1 MTPSLSKVSLPG
13 PAALRA
19 LAKAFFNFGDFDR
32 FVNGLQ
38 TALAQS
44 APFEH
49 TAILLDSAVAEGG
62 KAPFVPG
69 MMSVPLVGGGLQH
82 GLLQAMPRSE
92 NRQFGAEDLYLLAGL
107 ADFLSAVLDQ
117 ALRMQDAQRSQELLR
132 FLLNQAPI
140 GLAAY
145 TPEKRLLVAND
156 LGRDWLGEA
165 GPPFLEI
172 ESGHESFH
180 LRAAGKLIFGE
191 ARRAP
196 DGVWVIAL
204 HDLTPGQVRLIEAL
218 QRETFRGLVEERPVS
233 FALVESPQVREGVLR
248 QLPALRHVMTGNELV
263 GPYDA
268 NRIGIVLSG
277 IGGSAARQRL
287 RQWQGI
293 LGDIG
298 TLKVGLA
305 ELRRDG
311 TTSETMLAAAL
322 RRSGPYGES
331 VRPTVLVHDNDS
343 GVASSISLILGREYR
358 VLKSTE
364 LSATREILRREELD
378 VFVTDL
384 DLRGE
389 VSGTDLVHEVR
400 KLQPTIRPLFT
411 SVHDAPHE
419 LSPELAAGGAVV
431 LQKPFAPDVLREALR
446 NRLGT

>member
-1 MTPSLSKVSLPG
+1 MITPLPKVPLPG

-19 LAKAFFNFGDFDR
+19 LARAFANFGDFDR
-32 FVNGLQ
+32 FVTGLQ

-49 TAILLDSAVAEGG
+49 TAILLDSAVAAGSL
-62 KAPFVPG
+62 PFLPG
-69 MMSVPLVGGGLQH
+69 MMSVPLAGDGARH
-82 GLLQAMPRSE
+82 GLLQVAPRAE
-92 NRQFGAEDLYLLAGL
+92 NRQFGAEDLHLLAGL

-117 ALRMQDAQRSQELLR
+117 AMRMQDAQRSQELLR

-172 ESGHESFH
+172 ESGQENFH
-180 LRAAGKLIFGE
+180 LRACGKLIYGE

-204 HDLTPGQVRLIEAL
+204 HDLTPGQVRLMESL

-248 QLPALRHVMTGNELV
+248 QLPALRHALSGNELV

-277 IGGSAARQRL
+277 VGGAAARQRL
-287 RQWQGI
+287 RQWQGL

-298 TLKVGLA
+298 TLRVGLA

-311 TTSETMLAAAL
+311 TSSETMLEAAL
-322 RRSGPYGES
+322 RRSGPFGES

-343 GVASSISLILGREYR
+343 GVASAISLILGREYR
-358 VLKSTE
+358 VLKSTD
-364 LSATREILRREELD
+364 LGTTREILRREELD

-389 VSGTDLVHEVR
+389 LSGTELVHEVR
-400 KLQPTIRPLFT
+400 RLQPAIRPLFT
-411 SVHDAPHE
+411 SVHDAPYE
-419 LSPELAAGGAVV
+419 LTPELAAGGAVV

>member
-1 MTPSLSKVSLPG
+1 MNLTQPKIALPG

-19 LAKAFFNFGDFDR
+19 LAKAFSDFGEFDR
-32 FVNGLQ
+32 FVAGLQ

-44 APFEH
+44 AAFEH
-49 TAILLDSAVAEGG
+49 TAILLDRAVHAG
-62 KAPFVPG
+62 KVPLVAG
-69 MMSVPLVGGGLQH
+69 SLSVPLVGGGLPH
-82 GLLQAMPRSE
+82 GFLQAAPRSE
-92 NRQFGAEDLYLLAGL
+92 NRQFAAEDLHLLAGL

-117 ALRMQDAQRSQELLR
+117 AVRRQEAQRSQELLR

-145 TPEKRLLVAND
+145 TPERRLLVAND

-172 ESGHESFH
+172 ESGHGNFH

-218 QRETFRGLVEERPVS
+218 QRETFRGLVEEHPVS
-233 FALVESPQVREGVLR
+233 FALVESPQVCEGVLR
-248 QLPALRHVMTGNELV
+248 QLPALRQALAGNEVV

-268 NRIGIVLSG
+268 NRIGIVMAG
-277 IGGSAARQRL
+277 MGGSAARHRL
-287 RQWQGI
+287 RQWQGL
-293 LGDIG
+293 LGDVG
-298 TLKVGLA
+298 TLRVGVA

-311 TTSETMLAAAL
+311 STSETMLAAAL
-322 RRSGPYGES
+322 RRSGPFGET

-358 VLKSTE
+358 VLKSME
-364 LSATREILRREELD
+364 LGATREILRREEVD

-389 VSGTDLVHEVR
+389 VSGTDLVQEVR
-400 KLQPTIRPLFT
+400 RLQPTIRPLFT

-419 LSPELAAGGAVV
+419 LTPELAAGGAVV

>member
-1 MTPSLSKVSLPG
+1 MTAPLTKVQLPG

-19 LAKAFFNFGDFDR
+19 LARAFASFGDFDR
-32 FVNGLQ
+32 FVLGLQ
-38 TALAQS
+38 TALEQS

-49 TAILLDSAVAEGG
+49 TAIMLDRMVAEPRP
-62 KAPFVPG
+62 PFQAG
-69 MMSVPLVGGGLQH
+69 MMSVPLVGSGTSH
-82 GLLQAMPRSE
+82 GLLQVAPRGE
-92 NRQFGAEDLYLLAGL
+92 NRQFAAEDLHLLGGL

-117 ALRMQDAQRSQELLR
+117 AMRSQDARRSQELLR

-145 TPEKRLLVAND
+145 TPERRLLVAND

-172 ESGHESFH
+172 ESGHENFH
-180 LRAAGKLIFGE
+180 LRACGKLIYGE

-204 HDLTPGQVRLIEAL
+204 HDLTPGQVRLMESL

-248 QLPALRHVMTGNELV
+248 QLPALRHVMAKDELV

-277 IGGSAARQRL
+277 TGGSAARQRL
-287 RQWQGI
+287 RQWQGL
-293 LGDIG
+293 LGDVG
-298 TLKVGLA
+298 TLRVGLS

-311 TTSETMLAAAL
+311 TSSETMLEAAL
-322 RRSGPYGES
+322 RRSAPFGES

-343 GVASSISLILGREYR
+343 GVANAISLILGREYR

-364 LSATREILRREELD
+364 LAATREILRREELD

-389 VSGTDLVHEVR
+389 VSGTDLVREVR
-400 KLQPTIRPLFT
+400 CVQPRIRPLFT

-419 LSPELAAGGAVV
+419 LPAELAAEGAVV
-431 LQKPFAPDVLREALR
+431 LQKPFAPDELRKVLHT
-446 NRLGT
+446 RLGT

>member
-1 MTPSLSKVSLPG
+1 MITPLPKVQLAG

-19 LAKAFFNFGDFDR
+19 LARAFENFGDFDR
-32 FVNGLQ
+32 FVAGLT

-49 TAILLDSAVAEGG
+49 TAILLDSAVVEG
-62 KAPFVPG
+62 KPAFLPG
-69 MMSVPLVGGGLQH
+69 VMSVPLAGGMTRH
-82 GLLQAMPRSE
+82 GLLQAAPRQE
-92 NRQFGAEDLYLLAGL
+92 NRQFGAEDLHLLAGL

-117 ALRMQDAQRSQELLR
+117 ALRMQDAQHSQELLR

-145 TPEKRLLVAND
+145 TPERRLLVAND

-172 ESGHESFH
+172 ESGQENFH
-180 LRAAGKLIFGE
+180 LRAAGKLIYGE

-248 QLPALRHVMTGNELV
+248 QLPALRHVLTGNELV

-277 IGGSAARQRL
+277 VGGSVARQRL
-287 RQWQGI
+287 REWQGL
-293 LGDIG
+293 LGDVG
-298 TLKVGLA
+298 TLRVGLS

-311 TTSETMLAAAL
+311 TSSETMLAAAL
-322 RRSGPYGES
+322 RRSGPFGES
-331 VRPTVLVHDNDS
+331 VRPTVLVHDNDL

-364 LSATREILRREELD
+364 LNATREILRREELD

-389 VSGTDLVHEVR
+389 VSGTDLVQEVR
-400 KLQPTIRPLFT
+400 RLQPSIRPLFT
-411 SVHDAPHE
+411 SVHDAPHD
-419 LSPELAAGGAVV
+419 LPAELAAGGAVV
-431 LQKPFAPDVLREALR
+431 LAKPFAPDVLREALR

>member
-1 MTPSLSKVSLPG
+1 MIVPLPKVQLPG

-19 LAKAFFNFGDFDR
+19 LAKAFANFGDFDR
-32 FVNGLQ
+32 FVAGLQ
-38 TALAQS
+38 TALEQS

-49 TAILLDSAVAEGG
+49 TAILLDSAVAQGG
-62 KAPFVPG
+62 QSFQTGV
-69 MMSVPLVGGGLQH
+69 MSVPLVGGGMKH
-82 GLLQAMPRSE
+82 GMLQASPRAE
-92 NRQFGAEDLYLLAGL
+92 NRQFGAEDLHLLAGL

-117 ALRMQDAQRSQELLR
+117 AMRTQDARRSQELLR

-145 TPEKRLLVAND
+145 TPERRLLVAND

-172 ESGHESFH
+172 ESGQENFH
-180 LRAAGKLIFGE
+180 LRACGKLIYGE

-204 HDLTPGQVRLIEAL
+204 HDLTPGQVRLIESL
-218 QRETFRGLVEERPVS
+218 QRETFRGLVEEHPVS

-248 QLPALRHVMTGNELV
+248 QLPALRHVMAGNELV

-277 IGGSAARQRL
+277 MGGSAARQRL

-293 LGDIG
+293 LGDVG
-298 TLKVGLA
+298 TLRVGLS

-311 TTSETMLAAAL
+311 TSSETMLEAAL
-322 RRSGPYGES
+322 RRSGPFGES
-331 VRPTVLVHDNDS
+331 VRPTVLVHDNDL

-364 LSATREILRREELD
+364 LGATREILRREELD

-400 KLQPTIRPLFT
+400 RMQPSIRPLFT

>member
-1 MTPSLSKVSLPG
+1 MITPLPKVPLPG

-19 LAKAFFNFGDFDR
+19 LARAFADFGEFDR
-32 FVNGLQ
+32 FVTGLQ

-49 TAILLDSAVAEGG
+49 TKILLDHALTAGQP
-62 KAPFVPG
+62 PFVSG
-69 MMSVPLVGGGLQH
+69 VMTIPLAGGGVAH
-82 GLLQAMPRSE
+82 GVLQARPRTE
-92 NRQFGAEDLYLLAGL
+92 NRPFGAEDLHLLSGL

-117 ALRMQDAQRSQELLR
+117 ALRMSDAQRSQELLR

-145 TPEKRLLVAND
+145 TPERRLLVAND

-172 ESGHESFH
+172 EAGHENFH
-180 LRAAGKLIFGE
+180 LRAAGKLIYGE

-248 QLPALRHVMTGNELV
+248 QLPALRHAMTGNELV

-277 IGGSAARQRL
+277 VGGSVARQRL
-287 RQWQGI
+287 RDWQGI
-293 LGDIG
+293 LGDVG
-298 TLKVGLA
+298 TLRVGLA

-311 TTSETMLAAAL
+311 TSSETMLAAAL
-322 RRSGPYGES
+322 RRSAPFGES

-343 GVASSISLILGREYR
+343 GVANAISLILGREYR

-364 LSATREILRREELD
+364 LGATREILRREELD

-389 VSGTDLVHEVR
+389 LSGTELVHEVR
-400 KLQPTIRPLFT
+400 QAQPSIRPLFT
-411 SVHDAPHE
+411 SVHAAPHE
-419 LSPELAAGGAVV
+419 LPAELAAGGAVV
-431 LQKPFAPDVLREALR
+431 LQKPFAPDDLRDALR

>member
-1 MTPSLSKVSLPG
+1 MTIPANQVSLAG
-13 PAALRA
+13 PIALRA
-19 LAKAFFNFGDFDR
+19 LARAFGDFGDFHR
-32 FVNGLQ
+32 FVTGLQ
-38 TALAQS
+38 SALEES
-44 APFEH
+44 APFAQ
-49 TAILLDSAVAEGG
+49 TAILLDRAVADRP
-62 KAPFVPG
+62 PFATGVL
-69 MMSVPLVGGGLQH
+69 SVPLAGTEAQFGMLQSS
-82 GLLQAMPRSE
+82 PRAGHK
-92 NRQFGAEDLYLLAGL
+92 QFGAEDLHLLAGL

-117 ALRMQDAQRSQELLR
+117 AVKTQDARRSQELLR

-145 TPEKRLLVAND
+145 TAERRLLVAND

-172 ESGHESFH
+172 ESGHENFH
-180 LRAAGKLIFGE
+180 LRAAGKLIYGE

-204 HDLTPGQVRLIEAL
+204 HDLTPGQMRLIESL
-218 QRETFRGLVEERPVS
+218 QRETFRGLVEERPVC
-233 FALVESPQVREGVLR
+233 FALVESPQVREGVLK
-248 QLPALRHVMTGNELV
+248 QLPALRHVLTGEDLA

-277 IGGSAARQRL
+277 QGGSAARQKL
-287 RQWQGI
+287 RQWQGL
-293 LGDIG
+293 LGDVG
-298 TLKVGLA
+298 TLRVGLS

-311 TTSETMLAAAL
+311 TSSETMLDAAL
-322 RRSGPYGES
+322 RRCGPYGET

-343 GVASSISLILGREYR
+343 GVANSISLILGREYR

-364 LSATREILRREELD
+364 LATTREILKREELD

-389 VSGTDLVHEVR
+389 VTGTALVHEVR
-400 KLQPTIRPLFT
+400 QLQPAIRPLFT

-419 LSPELAAGGAVV
+419 LPPELAAGGAEV
-431 LQKPFAPDVLREALR
+431 LQKPFAPDELRNALR